1 MRETLCEIFM
11 DVLEVNIVV
20 SAVFLIVFLLAGK
33 LRKRYGAGWLK
44 VVWILLA
51 VRLLIPYNFA
61 LPSGIQLIDLF
72 RTPAVETEEENDFQT
87 GMQTDTGIQK
97 ESGKLEKKQDWDNQ
111 EVYHGQEKNEDM
123 TDTADGTETNPYSAM
138 VPDGEGEAFLNGKHP
153 EPPGKTIDFSYDRE
167 TLILTIFIVIGMRS
181 WLMGICMILSFHMVS
196 YLYFSVKLKKSL
208 QPVTDIN
215 VKRQI
220 TGQQKKLIGKVRLA
234 VFQSTM
240 VNSPMI
246 VGIFTPKL
254 ILPAGR
260 EKWSETELEFVA
272 AHELCHYR
280 KKDLWLKMLMMAA
293 WCVNWFNPLVFLLKR
308 QFHYDM
314 ELACDGN
321 VLSNCSVGE
330 REDYA
335 RFMLSFAGKSN
346 RDVSYSTG
354 FSGSKKQMKRRIDYM
369 LDDDRKRRGTMG
381 IVMTGLIILT
391 MGLLISCGYLQDEEE
406 NRNRDQIEADE
417 SSVPTGEQ
425 QNLAEGEDFQQAD
438 AGSEEVQNVPFD
450 VNNEYNE
457 MIRCYGDEVYIAR
470 TDGIYRLSDDGA
482 SEELLY
488 ANDYQIRRGMEL
500 YQDHLYFCGSAK
512 RGDQDGA
519 TIYRMDLNTLEV
531 EDALAVFSSVFDALY
546 HITIYEDKLYV
557 ISGYGQRI
565 GFELDESGIIT
576 VPLDTEA
583 EDFLFKEDNE
593 YWGLQ
598 LKIWNNEVEYDSEEY
613 WDTVDQMSGMYRSLI
628 DVAACERMLNGDHVV
643 IKYKDEFFTSVYL
656 KKKEGDY
663 EFLCDVNSYPP
674 LVTETGVYYFADGS
688 NSVIWYVDYETK
700 TRQKIWERED
710 RKYRETQLVNYDQE
724 YIYFTASNEI
734 GHDTENDRILR
745 ETYLMRIPRWQ
756 EGGAEKIYQ
765 FALEQYVGS
774 LQLNCSAAGGKMF
787 FNDYETISL
796 DPVLNSMERLNSGEP
811 SDDATAMKQTLEAF
825 AAAYFHNDEDTLRSY
840 LTEGFEGGID
850 LYPYPEQAGEIEEMY
865 IFGLPDGNLPVRI
878 RCPVSYEF
886 SGNAETDGALSYLGA
901 EMLKTDQGW
910 KISSYGL
917 EG

>member
-1 MRETLCEIFM
+1 M
-11 DVLEVNIVV
+11 
-20 SAVFLIVFLLAGK
+20 
-33 LRKRYGAGWLK
+33 
-44 VVWILLA
+44 
-51 VRLLIPYNFA
+51 
-61 LPSGIQLIDLF
+61 
-72 RTPAVETEEENDFQT
+72 
-87 GMQTDTGIQK
+87 
-97 ESGKLEKKQDWDNQ
+97 KQ
-111 EVYHGQEKNEDM
+111 
-123 TDTADGTETNPYSAM
+123 
-138 VPDGEGEAFLNGKHP
+138 
-153 EPPGKTIDFSYDRE
+153 
-167 TLILTIFIVIGMRS
+167 
-181 WLMGICMILSFHMVS
+181 
-196 YLYFSVKLKKSL
+196 
-208 QPVTDIN
+208 
-215 VKRQI
+215 
-220 TGQQKKLIGKVRLA
+220 
-234 VFQSTM
+234 
-240 VNSPMI
+240 
-246 VGIFTPKL
+246 
-254 ILPAGR
+254 
-260 EKWSETELEFVA
+260 
-272 AHELCHYR
+272 
-280 KKDLWLKMLMMAA
+280 
-293 WCVNWFNPLVFLLKR
+293 
-308 QFHYDM
+308 
-314 ELACDGN
+314 
-321 VLSNCSVGE
+321 
-330 REDYA
+330 
-335 RFMLSFAGKSN
+335 
-346 RDVSYSTG
+346 
-354 FSGSKKQMKRRIDYM
+354 RI
-369 LDDDRKRRGTMG
+369 
-381 IVMTGLIILT
+381 
-391 MGLLISCGYLQDEEE
+391 GYLQDEEE
-406 NRNRDQIEADE
+406 NRNTDQIEADE
-417 SSVPTGEQ
+417 SSVPIGEQ

-565 GFELDESGIIT
+565 GFELDGSGLIT

-710 RKYRETQLVNYDQE
+710 RMYGETQLVNYDQE

-756 EGGAEKIYQ
+756 EGGAE
-765 FALEQYVGS
+765 
-774 LQLNCSAAGGKMF
+774 MRRR
-787 FNDYETISL
+787 
-796 DPVLNSMERLNSGEP
+796 MER
-811 SDDATAMKQTLEAF
+811 F
-825 AAAYFHNDEDTLRSY
+825 
-840 LTEGFEGGID
+840 LT
-850 LYPYPEQAGEIEEMY
+850 
-865 IFGLPDGNLPVRI
+865 
-878 RCPVSYEF
+878 
-886 SGNAETDGALSYLGA
+886 
-901 EMLKTDQGW
+901 
-910 KISSYGL
+910 
-917 EG
+917 